1 MGAAAAGVFLLAAL
15 LPAQAQAAPL
25 PGAVQG
31 ATDAKS
37 QRRADYDSRANLA
50 AAAVAQP
57 TAALNRALVAQPSA
71 AAVNTL
77 RDSLGVQGII
87 DVDRATGTPRR
98 VAKLDGFLTGPSKK
112 KPVTIA
118 LDYIKAHPEVFG
130 LNAAAL
136 AGLEL
141 RQDYVDVEGT
151 HHLSWVQV
159 ADGVPVFG
167 NGLKAHVTKDGR
179 LVQVDGSPLKSL
191 PASAGAAKVSA
202 TGARAAAVK
211 DVFGTSTAKVTK
223 TAAGTTTFSDNGN
236 VKPVWF
242 QTTSGPRLAWQT
254 IVVDEG
260 YVHVIDAAGGEVLYR
275 HSTIANDTA
284 DVWTNY
290 PGAPKGGV
298 AKSVDITAK
307 GWLPNNAR
315 RLSGNVA
322 HVYSDVNDND
332 LPDASEEVGPSGLR
346 KWDYPLVD
354 FNDEVGG
361 LCSAAYPCSW
371 DPETPNSWQTNRK
384 QNAVQLFTF
393 LGTFHDHLKS
403 SPIGFTRAA
412 GNFEAVDGDAV
423 QGQAMDGANTAAGLP
438 DGDHTDNANMNTP
451 PDGIPPVMQMYLL
464 TPGPG
469 SIAANTGDEADVVF
483 HEYTHGLSNR
493 LVVDA
498 SGNSTLSA
506 QQGGAMGEAWSDW
519 YASDYLFAKGLE
531 KDTAKPG
538 EVLIGKYWTAG
549 DTIRTEALDCKV
561 GSSATVCPGTPGAG
575 PGGYTYG
582 DYGKIYSRGPE
593 VHADG
598 EIWAQTL
605 WDLRDAIG
613 SKKSQSIV
621 TRGMELSPSNPSYL
635 DMRNSILAADLV
647 VNKGKN
653 QKAIWKVFA
662 KRGMGYFAAAIDGDD
677 SQPVEDFSTPP
688 SAGTPRGA
696 LKGKV
701 TDTDT
706 AAPVSGLT
714 IAFGGH
720 ASGFAGD
727 YRATTA
733 ADGTYTI
740 SGIIPGTY
748 AKVYARGAG
757 YDIAVKT
764 LSINSGT
771 KTENWTVR
779 KDWAASSGGASIVS
793 FTGVDYT
800 GYGCGPNQLIDQSQT
815 SGWGSEVADGGQNA
829 VIHLSG
835 AVDVSELVI
844 NPSATCGDDVTAGTG
859 GYRVETS
866 ADGTTWA
873 VAASGTFPAGTVTPT
888 PVALAAGTG
897 DAIEYVRFSMI
908 TSQGQDAGLCPA
920 GQPPT
925 VSGCVFLDSTELA
938 VYGPAA

>member
-1 MGAAAAGVFLLAAL
+1 MLAAL

-25 PGAVQG
+25 PGAVNG
-31 ATDAKS
+31 ATDS
-37 QRRADYDSRANLA
+37 TSHRRADYDSRQNLA
-50 AAAVAQP
+50 AAAAAAP
-57 TAALNRALVAQPSA
+57 TAALSRAAVPAPSA

-77 RDSLGVQGII
+77 RDSLGVQGIV

-98 VAKLDGFLTGPSKK
+98 VAKLDGFLTGPSSK
-112 KPVTIA
+112 KPTKIA
-118 LDYIKAHPEVFG
+118 LDYVAAHPEVFG
-130 LNAAAL
+130 LDAADL
-136 AGLEL
+136 ASLVL

-167 NGLKAHVTKDGR
+167 NGLKAHVTSDGR
-179 LVQVDGSPLKSL
+179 LVQVDGAPLRSL
-191 PASAGAAKVSA
+191 PSSAGAAKVSA
-202 TGARAAAVK
+202 TAARAAAVK

-223 TAAGTTTFSDNGN
+223 TAGGTTTFSDEGN
-236 VKPVWF
+236 ARQVWF
-242 QTTSGPRLAWQT
+242 QTASGPRLAWQT

-260 YVHVIDAAGGEVLYR
+260 YVHVIDAASGEVLYR
-275 HSTIANDTA
+275 RSTIANDTA
-284 DVWTNY
+284 QAWENY
-290 PGAPKGGV
+290 PGAPRGGV
-298 AKSVDITAK
+298 QRPVDLTAK

-315 RLSGNVA
+315 QLSGNVA
-322 HVYSDVNDND
+322 HVWSDVNAND
-332 LPDASEEVGPSGLR
+332 LADPDEEVGPSGVR
-346 KWDYPLVD
+346 QWNYPFVD

-361 LCSAAYPCSW
+361 LCSDAFPCSW

-412 GNFEAVDGDAV
+412 GNFEAQDGDAV
-423 QGQAMDGANTAAGLP
+423 QGQALDGANTADGLP
-438 DGDHTDNANMNTP
+438 DPNHVDNANMNTP

-464 TPGPG
+464 TPGPQAV
-469 SIAANTGDEADVVF
+469 AANTGDESDVVF

-498 SGNSTLSA
+498 AGNSTLSDV
-506 QQGGAMGEAWSDW
+506 QGGAMGEAWSDW
-519 YASDYLFAKGLE
+519 YAEDYLHAKGLE

-538 EVLIGKYWTAG
+538 DVLIGKYWTAG
-549 DTIRTEALDCKV
+549 GTIRTEGLDCTV
-561 GSSATVCPGTPGAG
+561 GIVSDACPGTPAAG

-582 DYGKIYSRGPE
+582 DFGKVTDGPE

-605 WDLRDAIG
+605 WDLRREIG
-613 SKKSQSIV
+613 SAKAQSIV
-621 TRGMELSPSNPSYL
+621 TRGMELSPSNPSFL

-653 QKAIWKVFA
+653 QKTIWKVFA
-662 KRGMGYFAAAIDGDD
+662 KRGMGYFAAAVDGDD
-677 SQPVEDFSTPP
+677 AQPVEDFSTPP
-688 SAGTPRGA
+688 SANTPRGS
-696 LKGKV
+696 LTGKV
-701 TDTDT
+701 TDQDT
-706 AAPVSGLT
+706 GAAVGGLT
-714 IAFGGH
+714 VAFGGH

-733 ADGTYTI
+733 ADGTYRIT
-740 SGIIPGTY
+740 GIIPGTY

-757 YDIAVKT
+757 YDMVVKT

-771 KTENWTVR
+771 KTENWSVR
-779 KDWAASSGGASIVS
+779 KDWAASSGGGDIVS

-800 GYGCGPNQLIDQSQT
+800 SYGCGPDRLIDQSQLA
-815 SGWGSEVADGGQNA
+815 GWGSEVAPEGQNA
-829 VIHLSG
+829 VVRLSG
-835 AVDVSELVI
+835 TVDVSELVI
-844 NPSATCGDDVTAGTG
+844 NPSATCGDDETASTA

-873 VAASGTFPAGTVTPT
+873 VAAEGTFPAGTVTPT

-897 DAIEYVRFSMI
+897 DGIQFVRWTML
-908 TSQGQDAGLCPA
+908 TSQAQAAGSCPA

-925 VSGCVFLDSTELA
+925 VSGCLFLDSTELS
-938 VYGPAA
+938 VYGSAA

>member
-1 MGAAAAGVFLLAAL
+1 MGAAAAGVVLLATL
-15 LPAQAQAAPL
+15 LPTQAQAAPL
-25 PGAVQG
+25 PGAVNG
-31 ATDAKS
+31 ATDSKQ
-37 QRRADYDSRANLA
+37 QRRADYDSRQNLA
-50 AAAVAQP
+50 AAAAAAP
-57 TAALNRALVAQPSA
+57 TATLSRALVPAPSY

-87 DVDRATGTPRR
+87 DIDRATGTPRR
-98 VAKLDGFLTGPSKK
+98 VAKLDGFLTGPSGK
-112 KPVTIA
+112 KPTTIA

-130 LNAAAL
+130 LDAADL
-136 AGLEL
+136 ATLVL
-141 RQDYVDVEGT
+141 RQDYVDIEGT

-179 LVQVDGSPLKSL
+179 LVQVDGAPLRSL
-191 PASAGAAKVSA
+191 PPSAGAAKLSA
-202 TGARAAAVK
+202 TAARAAAVK

-223 TAAGTTTFSDNGN
+223 TEGAKTVFSDKGN
-236 VKPVWF
+236 AKKVWF
-242 QTTSGPRLAWQT
+242 QTASGVRLAWQT
-254 IVVDEG
+254 IAVDEG

-275 HSTIANDTA
+275 KSTVANDTA
-284 DVWTNY
+284 DVWQNY
-290 PGAPKGGV
+290 PGAPKGGRQQPV
-298 AKSVDITAK
+298 DLNAKD
-307 GWLPNNAR
+307 WLPNNAR
-315 RLSGNVA
+315 ALSGNVA
-322 HVYSDVNDND
+322 HVWSDVNDND
-332 LPDASEEVGPSGLR
+332 LPDASEEVGPSGVR
-346 KWDYPLVD
+346 QWDYPFVD

-361 LCSAAYPCSW
+361 LCSDAYPCSW

-384 QNAVQLFTF
+384 QNAVQLFAF
-393 LGTFHDHLKS
+393 LGTFHDHLKAG
-403 SPIGFTRAA
+403 PIGFTRAA
-412 GNFEAVDGDAV
+412 GNFEARDGDAV
-423 QGQAMDGANTAAGLP
+423 QGQAMDGANTADGLP
-438 DGDHTDNANMNTP
+438 DGNHTDNANMNTP

-464 TPGPG
+464 SPGPQ
-469 SIAANTGDEADVVF
+469 SVAANTGDEADVVF

-498 SGNSTLSA
+498 DGNSTLSS
-506 QQGGAMGEAWSDW
+506 QQGGSMGEAWSDF
-519 YASDYLFAKGLE
+519 YAWDYLVAKGLE

-538 EVLIGKYWTAG
+538 EVLLGKYWTAG
-549 DTIRTEALDCKV
+549 GTIRSEALDCSV
-561 GSSATVCPGTPGAG
+561 GASATVCPGTPTAG

-582 DYGKIYSRGPE
+582 DYGKVAGGPE

-605 WDLRDAIG
+605 WDLRQAVG
-613 SKKSQSIV
+613 SRTAQSIV
-621 TRGMELSPSNPSYL
+621 TRGMELSPSNPSFL

-653 QKAIWKVFA
+653 QKALWKTFA

-677 SQPVEDFSTPP
+677 TQPVEDFSTPP
-688 SAGTPRGA
+688 SANSPRGT
-696 LKGKV
+696 LKGKA
-701 TDTDT
+701 TDSDT
-706 AAPVSGLT
+706 GAAVGGLT
-714 IAFGGH
+714 VAFGGH

-748 AKVYARGAG
+748 AKVFARGAG
-757 YDIAVKT
+757 YDLVVKT

-771 KTENWTVR
+771 RTENWSVR
-779 KDWAASSGGASIVS
+779 KDWAASSGGAAIVS

-800 GYGCGPNQLIDQSQT
+800 AYGCGPAELIDQSQIA
-815 SGWGSEVADGGQNA
+815 GWGSEIADGGVNA
-829 VIHLSG
+829 VIRLSG

-844 NPSATCGDDVTAGTG
+844 NPSATCGDDETASTG

-873 VAASGTFPAGTVTPT
+873 VAASGVFPAGTVTPT
-888 PVALAAGTG
+888 PIALAAGTG
-897 DAIEYVRFSMI
+897 DDIQFVRFTML

-938 VYGPAA
+938 VYGAAA